1 MNTIRAG
8 FSRID
13 ITPPLGIYISGY
25 YEPRQAQGVLDPLL
39 ASALALR
46 DDQETAIVF
55 SLDLIGI
62 AQQVLDGMRERI
74 AAACGLARRQIFVAC
89 THIHTGPEITG
100 RLFPVDPAYNERLV
114 HLLTQAAVAAILDLK
129 PATLRIARQTAPG
142 ISFIRRFRMKDG
154 SVRTNPGV
162 NNPAV
167 LSAIGTPD
175 ETVQIVRIE
184 RKQAGEI
191 LLVNFQVHPD
201 VVKGNL
207 FSADYIKFV
216 RDTLEGALPGAHCLY
231 LNGAQGDV
239 NHVNIHPGKT
249 TLECY
254 DQARHMG
261 RVIAGAVL
269 QAYSLAQPVSAEG
282 IGAAE
287 RALLVDVNKGDP
299 EKLPEARRIIELHDT
314 GRADQIPGEGMGKT
328 TQVAE
333 AHRMLRLSDGPDK
346 LPLNMT
352 AIRFGDVCIAGIPG
366 EPFTGIGR
374 GIKELSPFAMQI
386 VCCCANGYEGYFPMQ
401 DAFDEGGYEARSSSF
416 KPGVAESII
425 AAGIANIRI
434 TGPACRRNAPEHNP
448 SLCHRDQSS

>member
-1 MNTIRAG
+1 MNTFKAG

-13 ITPPLGIYISGY
+13 ITPPLGIHISGY
-25 YEPRQAQGVLDPLL
+25 YEPRQAQGMLDPLL
-39 ASALALR
+39 ASALALS
-46 DDQETAIVF
+46 DDRETAVVF
-55 SLDLIGI
+55 SLDVIGI
-62 AQQVLDGMRERI
+62 AQYVLDGMRERI
-74 AAACGLARRQIFVAC
+74 AAACGLERRQIFVAC

-100 RLFPVDPAYNERLV
+100 RLFPVDPVYNERLI

-129 PATLRIARQTAPG
+129 PATVRVARNEAPG

-162 NNPAV
+162 NNPDV
-167 LSAIGTPD
+167 LSPIGMPD

-184 RKQAGEI
+184 REQAGEI

-216 RDTLEGALPGAHCLY
+216 RDTLEGALPGARCLY

-239 NHVNIHPGKT
+239 NHINIHPEET
-249 TLECY
+249 TLDRY

-269 QAYSLAQPVSAEG
+269 QACSLARPVTTAG
-282 IGAAE
+282 VGAAE
-287 RALLVDVNKGDP
+287 QVLLVDVNKGDP
-299 EKLPEARRIIELHDT
+299 VRLPEARRIIELHDT
-314 GRADQIPGEGMGKT
+314 GKTDQIPGQGMDKT
-328 TQVAE
+328 TLVAE
-333 AHRMLRLSDGPDK
+333 AHRMLRLADGPDQ

-352 AIRFGDVCIAGIPG
+352 AVRFGDVCIAGIPG

-374 GIKELSPFAMQI
+374 GIKEQSPFAMQI

-416 KPGVAESII
+416 KPGIAEKMI
-425 AAGIANIRI
+425 AASIANIRL
-434 TGPACRRNAPEHNP
+434 TDPACRRNVPGRSP
-448 SLCHRDQSS
+448 SLCHRDRNS

>member
-1 MNTIRAG
+1 MNTIKAG

-25 YEPRQAQGVLDPLL
+25 YEPRQAQGMLDPLM
-39 ASALALR
+39 ASALALQ

-55 SLDLIGI
+55 SLDVIGI
-62 AQQVLDGMRERI
+62 AQNVLDTMRKRI
-74 AAACGLARRQIFVAC
+74 AATCGLARCQIFVAC

-100 RLFPVDPAYNERLV
+100 RLFPIDQAYNERLV
-114 HLLTQAAVAAILDLK
+114 HLLSQAAIAALHDLK
-129 PATLRIARQTAPG
+129 PATVRVGRNEAPG

-154 SVRTNPGV
+154 SVRTNPGI
-162 NNPAV
+162 NNPDV

-184 RKQAGEI
+184 REQAREI

-216 RDTLEGALPGAHCLY
+216 RDTLENALPQTCCLY

-239 NHVNIHPGKT
+239 NHINIHPDDAS
-249 TLECY
+249 LACY
-254 DQARHMG
+254 EQACHMG

-269 QAYSLAQPVSAEG
+269 QVYSRAQPVAACG
-282 IGAAE
+282 VGASE
-287 RALLVDVNKGDP
+287 STLLVKVNKGDP
-299 EKLPEARRIIELHDT
+299 EKLPEARRIIELHDSGKT
-314 GRADQIPGEGMGKT
+314 DQIPGQGMGKT

-333 AHRMLRLSDGPDK
+333 AHRMLRLADGPDT

-352 AIRFGDVCIAGIPG
+352 AVRFGDVCIAGIPG

-374 GIKELSPFAMQI
+374 GIKGQSPFAMQI

-416 KPGVAESII
+416 KPGVAENII
-425 AAGIANIRI
+425 AASIANIR
-434 TGPACRRNAPEHNP
+434 
-448 SLCHRDQSS
+448 SLTPQNERV